1 MYNRIA
7 LIISITCLNVV
18 TNSNASTI
26 KTHAIVDANEIS
38 NQSKSCWYDNKRYS
52 EGALIQIHSFTLL
65 CGAKTPE
72 HNNSQLI
79 WLKIDKQGNAIY
91 PKKPKTI
98 TVN

>member
-7 LIISITCLNVV
+7 LIITLSCLIIV

-52 EGALIQIHSFTLL
+52 EGALIQIHSFTLS

-79 WLKIDKQGNAIY
+79 WLKIDKQGNTIY
-91 PKKPKTI
+91 LKKPKTI